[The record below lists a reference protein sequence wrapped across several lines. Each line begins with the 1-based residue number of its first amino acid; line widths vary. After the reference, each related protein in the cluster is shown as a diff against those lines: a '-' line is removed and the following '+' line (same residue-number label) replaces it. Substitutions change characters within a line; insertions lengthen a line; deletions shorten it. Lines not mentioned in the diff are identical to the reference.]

1 MRWNL
6 LSSAGRRL
14 RNWWEEEGKP
24 PNSSSF
30 GASASPASRQNTS
43 SPSTLTVLNV
53 VMFTPRSDAVLTVP
67 VSAAQEVEQRGVDLA
82 GVGPGDRVRAALDHG
97 ELHVADQAG
106 QPLGGLV
113 QRQHQVGIAV
123 QHQYRHID
131 RGQVGAEV
139 GGPGADAG
147 HRGGGRRGE

>member
-6 LSSAGRRL
+6 PPSAGRRL

-67 VSAAQEVEQRGVDLA
+67 VSAAQEVQQRGVDLA
-82 GVGPGDRVRAALDHG
+82 GVGPREGVRASLYDHQF
-97 ELHVADQAG
+97 HVLDQAG
-106 QPLGGLV
+106 
-113 QRQHQVGIAV
+113 
-123 QHQYRHID
+123 
-131 RGQVGAEV
+131 
-139 GGPGADAG
+139 
-147 HRGGGRRGE
+147 

>member
-24 PNSSSF
+24 PSSSSF
-30 GASASPASRQNTS
+30 GESASPASRQNTS

-67 VSAAQEVEQRGVDLA
+67 GRHRMPSACLTFHLCSSARNDLYRCHAEHLFIARFAEADGQARRPSPPDRRA
-82 GVGPGDRVRAALDHG
+82 GLSDKN
-97 ELHVADQAG
+97 
-106 QPLGGLV
+106 LG
-113 QRQHQVGIAV
+113 R
-123 QHQYRHID
+123 
-131 RGQVGAEV
+131 
-139 GGPGADAG
+139 
-147 HRGGGRRGE
+147 

>member
-67 VSAAQEVEQRGVDLA
+67 GRHRMPAACLLGRFLERVGDVPRAGTSWRHVSPTEGLSALA
-82 GVGPGDRVRAALDHG
+82 SLKSTILTRYADRKRDRACRLPVTLAL
-97 ELHVADQAG
+97 ART
-106 QPLGGLV
+106 PT
-113 QRQHQVGIAV
+113 
-123 QHQYRHID
+123 
-131 RGQVGAEV
+131 
-139 GGPGADAG
+139 
-147 HRGGGRRGE
+147 